1 MIVAYEY
8 SDYRYILLCILLP
21 YFILHGHECARS
33 LISVHGDIFMLYWA
47 SRSSFDIYWMTFGL
61 YIWNWLQMTYLQSWK
76 QQEVSDFSVHDWM
89 GLSHVEHVKW
99 LWSPLLGSLDD
110 TWSQY
115 LLLTLNDLHIALKVA
130 RGLKFQ
136 WTWLNGTVTCKA
148 CEVALSTF

>member
-1 MIVAYEY
+1 MK
-8 SDYRYILLCILLP
+8 LT
-21 YFILHGHECARS
+21 
-33 LISVHGDIFMLYWA
+33 
-47 SRSSFDIYWMTFGL
+47 SFDLLTALKVTRGLRFQHTWLTGTVTCGTCYVALSTCFDVYWMTFGL